1 MQGDRIMKRKK
12 VLIEDIAKEAGVS
25 LATVSQALNHP
36 REVNR
41 KTRQKILE
49 ICTELGYAHKKAS
62 TKRHLNLAVLAL
74 DRYIPFTDFYGRVS
88 VGVLEEA
95 QKQGFNVILEPFT
108 KEQEELPRAISKNII
123 DGILVLGPLPREHI
137 LMLKQRNLPLVLCGH
152 PVPGLETHTVMP
164 DGRAGMYEAT
174 KHLISLGHKKIAFI
188 SGGPIFDPVVADR
201 LEGYRFAMFEAGLEI
216 PKEYIVQADF
226 IRYEASCSAVDKLL
240 ALNDPPTALLC
251 ISDPIAYIAYDR
263 LIKKGIKVPKDI
275 SIMGFDDLPSTF
287 YVAPY
292 LPEISTVHVDV
303 ENLGRTAVKVLL
315 DVIENPSAI
324 AYRHTLPVQLVER
337 KSTAGPKK

>member
-1 MQGDRIMKRKK
+1 MKRKK
-12 VLIEDIAKEAGVS
+12 VLIEDIAKRAGVS

-49 ICTELGYAHKKAS
+49 ICVQLGYTHKKAGH
-62 TKRHLNLAVLAL
+62 KRHLNLAVLAL

-88 VGVLEEA
+88 VGILEEA

-164 DGRAGMYEAT
+164 DGRAGMYEAA

-226 IRYEASCSAVDKLL
+226 VRYEDSHTAVEKLL
-240 ALNDPPTALLC
+240 GLDSPPTALLC
-251 ISDPIAYIAYDR
+251 ISDPIAYIAYDHLR
-263 LIKKGIKVPKDI
+263 KKGIKIPKDI

-292 LPEISTVHVDV
+292 LPEISTIHVDV

-324 AYRHTLPVQLVER
+324 AYRHTLPVQLVIR
-337 KSTAGPKK
+337 KSTAAPKI